1 VIISKGKREFP
12 WSRLWPLE
20 GPFSIFTAFAFETLE
35 WAFVPFEEQW
45 LQSKHLFPLHY
56 LIRPVKSV
64 CFYIVFSQKHFPLLQ
79 TLSYDIT
86 LAISSKRRV
95 ALRLS
100 RLRVGPPMITCQ
112 LSYRDI
118 TLRSSNIKN
127 IVQFCPSPGQFVLC
141 CFFPRTFFRR
151 VCAWSP
157 KNI

>member
-1 VIISKGKREFP
+1 MIKALTFGGSFFHIYCV
-12 WSRLWPLE
+12 RLRNTRMGFCALR
-20 GPFSIFTAFAFETLE
+20 GTVTSVQASLSFT
-35 WAFVPFEEQW
+35 
-45 LQSKHLFPLHY
+45 LFY

-157 KNI
+157 KNISGY